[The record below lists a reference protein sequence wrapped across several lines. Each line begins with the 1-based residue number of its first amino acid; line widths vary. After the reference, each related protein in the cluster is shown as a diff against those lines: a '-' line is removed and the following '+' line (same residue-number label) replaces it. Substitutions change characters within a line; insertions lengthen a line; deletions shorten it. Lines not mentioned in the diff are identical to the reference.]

1 MITIP
6 YQLTTQEAVQHI
18 FNMLNEKGAVYA
30 NVISSLDT
38 KSNYFL
44 RSEVATYK
52 SIFPQVYLFP
62 VQYPDP
68 TDVEK
73 SKFQNFL
80 LVVLKTEI
88 IPEFVSSNDQIN
100 QYLSHL
106 YKGNLEFE
114 DEVLT
119 DNFAPVEYYASK
131 ALR

>member
-18 FNMLNEKGAVYA
+18 FDILNEDGAVYA

-38 KSNYFL
+38 TNNYFL

-62 VQYPDP
+62 VQYPQP
-68 TDVEK
+68 TDEEK

-80 LVVLKTEI
+80 LLGLKTTI
-88 IPEFVSSNDQIN
+88 IPEFISSNVEIN
-100 QYLSHL
+100 HYLSHH
-106 YKGNLEFE
+106 YKGNMDFE

-119 DNFAPVEYYASK
+119 DNFAPVEFYASK